1 MTTCAHIVLPLVFA
15 VANPVIA
22 PAQASDTLYL
32 DPDGVMVVGEVLDIM
47 TQRGLSVAEV
57 RLLTPEPGGA
67 IAWRE
72 LSDSVGL
79 FRTRRLLAGDYR
91 VEVSALGYTTASGT
105 LVLAGHGSV
114 DLRVELAPEAIRLDP
129 ILVTAARP
137 SRLERNGF
145 YERRDRGL
153 GRSVTRTEML
163 ARGLIRIENVFRM
176 LPGVSVIPRAGGG
189 SFLRMR
195 GGCQP
200 DVVIDGVRLGPV
212 PRIEDVLSVES
223 VEGIEVFGPGAT
235 PVQYSRSNCGV
246 VLAWSREPGA
256 EGGTSLSWWSVA
268 AAVGF
273 AALVLLISN

>member
-22 PAQASDTLYL
+22 RAQASDTLYL

-57 RLLTPEPGGA
+57 RCLPSRRLPRRGQRAGLLTPEPGGA

-79 FRTRRLLAGDYR
+79 FRTRRLLAG
-91 VEVSALGYTTASGT
+91 
-105 LVLAGHGSV
+105 VLAGHGSV
-114 DLRVELAPEAIRLDP
+114 DRSIWVELAPEAIRLDP